1 MLPVLNMVAKTQP
14 YDDYIRENASKTK
27 RIQCARCNGL
37 LFFAIHSFRN
47 TKHGINI
54 KCKKCGY
61 KNNL

>member
-1 MLPVLNMVAKTQP
+1 MLTVLNMVAKTQL

-27 RIQCARCNGL
+27 RIQCERCDGL
-37 LFFAIHSFRN
+37 LFFAIASFGKE
-47 TKHGINI
+47 KHGITI